1 MRIKKLIFLPILL
14 ITLQTVSASVISL
27 RTTVN
32 TDILIGNKTDVKVE
46 LENLGDESAYNL
58 QISLINDFFKTDEA
72 NIKELTPN
80 NPLKIVLNA
89 TLIKTITEGR
99 YPAFVLV
106 DYTDANDYPFSSVSP
121 TYIVYKTQTVSKI
134 SGLINGVSLTGKESK
149 KLTLSIRNIDDKE
162 HEVTVKL
169 ILPREITTDS
179 EEKTV
184 NIGTKEEK
192 TLEFEVSSLSAISGS
207 NYVVIT
213 SMEYEDKGL
222 HYSSV
227 ASGTIK
233 IGVESIKKQEFNET
247 NILSYVVLVI
257 SIIIILIYLYPKYI
271 KRGKKIEKNK

>member
-1 MRIKKLIFLPILL
+1 MKIKKLIFLPILL
-14 ITLQTVSASVISL
+14 IILQTVSASVISL

-32 TDILIGNKTDVKVE
+32 TDILIGNKTDVRVE

-58 QISLINDFFKTDEA
+58 QISLINNFFKTDEV

-80 NPLKIVLNA
+80 NILKIVLNA

-99 YPAFVLV
+99 YPIFVLV

-121 TYIVYKTQTVSKI
+121 TYIVYKTQTVSKV
-134 SGLINGVSLTGKESK
+134 SGLINGISLTGKESK

-169 ILPREITTDS
+169 ILPREISTDS
-179 EEKTV
+179 EEKIV

-207 NYVVIT
+207 NYVVIA
-213 SMEYEDKGL
+213 SMEYENEGL

-227 ASGTIK
+227 SSGNIK
-233 IGVESIKKQEFNET
+233 IDGGSIKKQEFNEM
-247 NILSYVVLVI
+247 NILSYLVLVI
-257 SIIIILIYLYPKYI
+257 SIIIILIYAYPKYV